1 MGPFQDIILAHS
13 GCGKREDLELCGLF
27 LIYCARRL
35 MRDTPISPTSLKL
48 RNFVLI
54 WGFAASGTAS
64 LVYEVVW
71 QRALTNTIGSSI
83 YTTSIIFAAFMA
95 GLALGAHW
103 GGTKLAVKK
112 DQVRAFSGLQLATG
126 AFGIITFYVINR
138 LQVIYGTVFKLLG
151 HNFQLFTMA
160 QLVLVF
166 LVMLAPTTM
175 MGAAFPVVTKGW
187 SLRVKEIGRTA
198 GDVYSMNTW
207 GSVIGALAA
216 GFIFVP
222 LVGLRWTNLG
232 AALIN
237 LFFGVFGFYVSRIS
251 EPYPGSETVKEE
263 PRPRALRDAGD

>member
-1 MGPFQDIILAHS
+1 MQ
-13 GCGKREDLELCGLF
+13 
-27 LIYCARRL
+27 
-35 MRDTPISPTSLKL
+35 DTPISPTSLKL

-103 GGTKLAVKK
+103 GGVRLANTPDPVK
-112 DQVRAFSGLQLATG
+112 VFAGLQLGTG

-151 HNFQLFTMA
+151 HNFQLFTVAQMA
-160 QLVLVF
+160 LVF
-166 LVMLAPTTM
+166 LVMLAPTTL
-175 MGAAFPVVTKGW
+175 MGAAFPVITKGW
-187 SLRVKEIGRTA
+187 SLRVKEVGRSA

-207 GSVIGALAA
+207 GSAFGALAA
-216 GFIFVP
+216 GFILVP
-222 LVGLRWTNLG
+222 LVGLRLTNLS

-237 LFFGVFGFYVSRIS
+237 LSFGVFGFYVSRVC
-251 EPYPGSETVKEE
+251 EPYPDSETAAKRSSPKVLLD
-263 PRPRALRDAGD
+263 ARD